1 MDEKSG
7 EISTQGR
14 NSGWENH
21 LCPQGH
27 SQLLE
32 FRAGIAHAVKERP
45 DADGDVQQRG
55 LHVPLLQV
63 MQDFGEAGHGLQR
76 QQIVGIV
83 LVVHAVDHGGQQ
95 LRAVPPDLPG
105 ENTRKTGK
113 NGIRSPGREL
123 GRISPEKR
131 GIEGIQGGKFHRES
145 RNSSWNS
152 GRKMRI

>member
-7 EISTQGR
+7 EISTRGR

-45 DADGDVQQRG
+45 DADGNVQQHG

-113 NGIRSPGREL
+113 KRDTEPRQGAGTDQPR
-123 GRISPEKR
+123 EKR
-131 GIEGIQGGKFHRES
+131 D
-145 RNSSWNS
+145 
-152 GRKMRI
+152 